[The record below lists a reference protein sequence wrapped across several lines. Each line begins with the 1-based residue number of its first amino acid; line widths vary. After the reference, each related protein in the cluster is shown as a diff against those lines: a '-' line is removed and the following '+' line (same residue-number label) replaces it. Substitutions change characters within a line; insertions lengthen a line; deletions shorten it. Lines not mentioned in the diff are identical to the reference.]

1 MTRPPDVLWPAV
13 HEERRAL
20 IEDLASLPTPRW
32 QTPSLCAGWDV
43 HQVLAHL
50 LDSAK
55 TTRLGFVA
63 RLAAA
68 RFDFDRDNATGV
80 TRERADDPATT
91 LDAFRSVALRTSTP
105 PAPRATRLVEIF
117 VHGEDIR
124 RPLDIRRDYP
134 IRPVITALRHQ
145 LATTVKMGGGRERAR
160 GWRLVASD
168 AEFTEGAG
176 PEVRGP
182 AVALLLAISGRQV
195 DPTEL
200 TGPGVAAFT
209 GHPE

>member
-1 MTRPPDVLWPAV
+1 
-13 HEERRAL
+13 
-20 IEDLASLPTPRW
+20 
-32 QTPSLCAGWDV
+32 
-43 HQVLAHL
+43 
-50 LDSAK
+50 
-55 TTRLGFVA
+55 
-63 RLAAA
+63 
-68 RFDFDRDNATGV
+68 
-80 TRERADDPATT
+80 
-91 LDAFRSVALRTSTP
+91 
-105 PAPRATRLVEIF
+105 
-117 VHGEDIR
+117 
-124 RPLDIRRDYP
+124 
-134 IRPVITALRHQ
+134 
-145 LATTVKMGGGRERAR
+145 MGGGRERAR